1 MDKGTFSATER
12 SSLLSTLETEEF
24 DLLVI
29 GGGITGA
36 GIALDAVTRGL
47 RVALVEKRDFA
58 WGTSSRSTKLIHGGL
73 RYLKQLE
80 FGLVHEV
87 GVERAIVHANAPHVV
102 IPEKMLLPIIEEG
115 SLGKTLSSIG
125 LWVYDRLASVDK
137 EERRQM
143 LEKEVV
149 EELEPLVRKDVLLG
163 GGLYYEY
170 RTDDARLTIE
180 TMKTAVA
187 NGAICVNY
195 AEVVDFV
202 YKENGFVGG
211 AIVSDKLSNKSIKIK
226 SRRVV
231 NATGPWVDTVRGK
244 DKEGVVGKRLHLTKG
259 VHIVVPHAKLPIQ
272 QSVYFDVKKD
282 NRMCFAIPRGGVT
295 YIGTTDTF
303 YDKNI
308 DQPIASRADVAYILE
323 ATNYMFP
330 SVKLNISDVEST
342 WAGLRP
348 LIHEEGKSAS
358 ELSRK
363 DEIFYSETGL
373 ISIAGGKL
381 TGYRKMAERVLNFV
395 GKTMKRK
402 PEANESMTGRVL
414 NFVGDAMF
422 TNHDCKTKELTLSGG
437 DFESPEAIDA
447 FIYKCTGEAKQIGLT
462 SEEVRALV
470 YKYGRNLE
478 LIINKAYELSAVIK
492 DKEERMHTAE
502 LWYSIQY
509 EMTNN
514 LCDYLIRR
522 TGRLYF
528 ERPSLE
534 KWYPYIA
541 DQMAEML
548 DWSEEQKQAEV
559 KAFEKEYKLAIEF
572 RKG

>member
-1 MDKGTFSATER
+1 MNTSTFSAVER
-12 SSLLSTLETEEF
+12 AETLSKLQEGIY

-36 GIALDAVTRGL
+36 GIALDAATRGL
-47 RVALVEKRDFA
+47 KVALIEKKDFA

-87 GVERAIVHANAPHVV
+87 GVERAIVHGNAPHIV

-125 LWVYDRLASVDK
+125 LWVYDRLANVDK
-137 EERRQM
+137 DERRKM
-143 LEKEVV
+143 LEKDRVV
-149 EELEPLVRKDVLLG
+149 DLEPLLRTDCLLG

-180 TMKTAVA
+180 NIKTAVA
-187 NGAICVNY
+187 NGAICLNY
-195 AEVVDFV
+195 VEATDFI
-202 YKENGFVGG
+202 YKENGYVGG
-211 AIVSDKLSNKSIKIK
+211 AIVKDHLSSTKIEVK
-226 SRRVV
+226 ARRVV
-231 NATGPWVDTVRGK
+231 NAAGPWVDTVREQ

-259 VHIVVPHAKLPIQ
+259 VHIVVPYEKLPLQ

-282 NRMCFAIPRGGVT
+282 NRMCFAIPRGKIT

-303 YDKNI
+303 YDKDIN
-308 DQPIASRADVAYILE
+308 QPQATKEDVAYILE

-330 SVKLNISDVEST
+330 TANLSLEDVESS

-348 LIHEEGKSAS
+348 LIHQEGKSPS
-358 ELSRK
+358 ELSRR

-395 GKTMKRK
+395 AKTMHIK
-402 PEANESMTGRVL
+402 SMS
-414 NFVGDAMF
+414 
-422 TNHDCKTKELTLSGG
+422 KTQELQLSGG
-437 DFESPEAIDA
+437 NFASTEALQDY
-447 FIYKCTGEAKQIGLT
+447 IYKITGEAKQINAT
-462 SEEVRALV
+462 ADNIQALV
-470 YKYGRNLE
+470 YRYGSNTE
-478 LIINKAYELSAVIK
+478 LIINKAYELYPTIK
-492 DKEERMHTAE
+492 DAQKRLISAE
-502 LWYSIQY
+502 LWYAVHY

-514 LCDYLIRR
+514 LCDFLIRR

-528 ERPSLE
+528 ERPMLAAY
-534 KWYPYIA
+534 YPYIA
-541 DQMAEML
+541 DEMALML
-548 DWSEEQKQAEV
+548 GWSAAEKQQAISD
-559 KAFEKEYKLAIEF
+559 FEKEYQAVMQF
-572 RKG
+572 Q

>member
-1 MDKGTFSATER
+1 MNESTFSAVER
-12 SSLLSTLETEEF
+12 ASWLSKLEVSEF

-36 GIALDAVTRGL
+36 GIALDAATRGL
-47 RVALVEKRDFA
+47 KVALIEKKDFA

-87 GVERAIVHANAPHVV
+87 GVERAIVHQNAPHVV

-125 LWVYDRLASVDK
+125 LWVYDRLANVDK
-137 EERRQM
+137 DERRQM

-149 EELEPLVRKDVLLG
+149 EGLEPLLRKDILLG

-180 TMKTAVA
+180 NMKTAVA
-187 NGAICVNY
+187 HGAVCVNY
-195 AEVVDFV
+195 IEATDFI
-202 YKENGFVGG
+202 YKENGYVGG
-211 AIVSDKLSNKSIKIK
+211 VIAKEHLSGKELTIKA
-226 SRRVV
+226 RRIV
-231 NATGPWVDTVRGK
+231 NAAGPWVDTVRK
-244 DKEGVVGKRLHLTKG
+244 QDKEGVVGKRLHLTKG
-259 VHIVVPHAKLPIQ
+259 VHVVVPHEKLPIQ
-272 QSVYFDVKKD
+272 QSVYFDIKED
-282 NRMCFAIPRGGVT
+282 GRMCFAIPRGKIT

-308 DQPIASRADVAYILE
+308 NQPNATRADVEYILD
-323 ATNYMFP
+323 AVNYMFP
-330 SVKLNISDVEST
+330 ESTLTIDDVEST

-348 LIHEEGKSAS
+348 LIHQEGKSPS
-358 ELSRK
+358 ELSRR

-395 GKTMKRK
+395 EKTMRQRN
-402 PEANESMTGRVL
+402 PS
-414 NFVGDAMF
+414 
-422 TNHDCKTKELTLSGG
+422 KTQDLKLSGG
-437 DFESPEAIDA
+437 DFESSDA
-447 FIYKCTGEAKQIGLT
+447 FQTFIYQRTGEAKQIGLKHKDIQ
-462 SEEVRALV
+462 ALA
-470 YKYGRNLE
+470 YKYGKNID
-478 LIINKAYELSAVIK
+478 LIIDKAYALHPAIPDVHKRILV
-492 DKEERMHTAE
+492 AE
-502 LWYSIQY
+502 IWYSVNY

-514 LCDYLIRR
+514 LCDFIIRR

-528 ERPSLE
+528 ERPSLAGLIDN
-534 KWYPYIA
+534 IA
-541 DQMAEML
+541 DEMATLLNWTE
-548 DWSEEQKQAEV
+548 DQKQAELV
-559 KAFEKEYKLAIEF
+559 AFEKEYRAVMKFLEQ
-572 RKG
+572 

>member
-1 MDKGTFSATER
+1 MNESTFSAVER
-12 SSLLSTLETEEF
+12 ASWLSKLEASEF

-36 GIALDAVTRGL
+36 GIALDAATRGL
-47 RVALVEKRDFA
+47 KVALIEKKDFA

-87 GVERAIVHANAPHVV
+87 GVERAIVHQNAPHVV

-125 LWVYDRLASVDK
+125 LWVYDRLANVDK
-137 EERRQM
+137 DERRQM

-149 EELEPLVRKDVLLG
+149 EGLEPLLRKDILLG

-180 TMKTAVA
+180 NMKTAVA
-187 NGAICVNY
+187 HGAVCLNY
-195 AEVVDFV
+195 IEATDFI
-202 YKENGFVGG
+202 YKENGYVGG
-211 AIVSDKLSNKSIKIK
+211 VIAKEHLSGKELTIKA
-226 SRRVV
+226 RRIV
-231 NATGPWVDTVRGK
+231 NAAGPWVDTVRK
-244 DKEGVVGKRLHLTKG
+244 QDKEGVVGKRLHLTKG
-259 VHIVVPHAKLPIQ
+259 VHVVVPHAKLPIQ
-272 QSVYFDVKKD
+272 QSVYFDIKQD
-282 NRMCFAIPRGGVT
+282 GRMCFAIPRGKIT

-308 DQPIASRADVAYILE
+308 NQPNATRADVEYILD
-323 ATNYMFP
+323 AVNYMFP
-330 SVKLNISDVEST
+330 ESTLTINDVEST

-348 LIHEEGKSAS
+348 LIHQDGKSPS
-358 ELSRK
+358 ELSRR

-395 GKTMKRK
+395 EKTMRQRN
-402 PEANESMTGRVL
+402 PS
-414 NFVGDAMF
+414 
-422 TNHDCKTKELTLSGG
+422 KTQDLKLSGG
-437 DFESPEAIDA
+437 DFESGDA
-447 FIYKCTGEAKQIGLT
+447 FQTFIYQRTGEAKQIGLKHDDIQT
-462 SEEVRALV
+462 LA
-470 YKYGRNLE
+470 YKYGKNID
-478 LIINKAYELSAVIK
+478 LIIDKAYALHPAIPDVRKRILA
-492 DKEERMHTAE
+492 AE
-502 LWYSIQY
+502 IWYSVNY

-514 LCDYLIRR
+514 LCDFIIRR

-528 ERPSLE
+528 ERPSLAGLIDD
-534 KWYPYIA
+534 IA
-541 DQMAEML
+541 DQMAAL
-548 DWSEEQKQAEV
+548 LNWTDEQKQAEIV
-559 KAFEKEYKLAIEF
+559 AFEKEYRAVMKFLEQ
-572 RKG
+572 